1 MNYIYVLH
9 VWITNFNVFGF
20 LGFYSMQLVDT
31 HVHINFK
38 DFQSDLEAV
47 RDRWQR
53 NGITR
58 LVHSCV
64 SPNEFAQIQAIAD
77 RFPEVS
83 FAVGLHPLDKS
94 LNELG
99 WEPEI
104 GDRIKSL
111 AISDP
116 RVVAIGETGLDF
128 FKSDQQTA
136 QVEAFKS
143 QLRTARSLS
152 LPVII
157 HSREASVVTREVLQE
172 INAEAPHE
180 PIRGV
185 MHCWAGNP
193 EETQWF
199 VDLGMYISFSGVVS
213 FKNAVDL
220 HESAKIVPSDR
231 LLVETD
237 CPFLAPVP
245 KRGKRNEPA
254 YVLHVAESLAKLRT
268 MELEVLAEQTTN
280 NAFKLF
286 ALS

>member
-1 MNYIYVLH
+1 
-9 VWITNFNVFGF
+9 
-20 LGFYSMQLVDT
+20 MQLVDT

-47 RDRWQR
+47 RDRWLG
-53 NGITR
+53 NGVTR

-64 SPNEFAQIQAIAD
+64 SPDEFNQIQAIAD
-77 RFPEVS
+77 QFPEVS
-83 FAVGLHPLDKS
+83 FAVGLHPLDKN
-94 LNELG
+94 LNTLG
-99 WEPEI
+99 WNPEV

-111 AISDP
+111 AISDQ

-128 FKSDQQTA
+128 FKSDSKTA

-143 QLRTARSLS
+143 QLRTARSLN

-157 HSREASVVTREVLQE
+157 HSREASVTTREVLQE
-172 INAEAPHE
+172 INAESPQQ

-199 VDLGMYISFSGVVS
+199 VDLGMYISFSGVVT
-213 FKNAVDL
+213 FKNAHDL
-220 HESAKIVPSDR
+220 HESAKIVPSDL

-237 CPFLAPVP
+237 CPFLAPIP

-254 YVLHVAESLAKLRT
+254 YVLHVAESVAKLR
-268 MELEVLAEQTTN
+268 EVALESLALETTT

-286 ALS
+286 SLS

>member
-1 MNYIYVLH
+1 
-9 VWITNFNVFGF
+9 
-20 LGFYSMQLVDT
+20 MQLVDT

-38 DFQSDLEAV
+38 DFEGELGAV
-47 RDRWQR
+47 RDRWLA
-53 NGITR
+53 NGVTR

-64 SPNEFAQIQAIAD
+64 TPDEFMQIQAIAD
-77 RFPEVS
+77 QFPEVS
-83 FAVGLHPLDKS
+83 FAVGLHPLDKN
-94 LNELG
+94 LNQVG
-99 WEPEI
+99 WNPEI

-111 AISDP
+111 AISDQ

-128 FKSDQQTA
+128 FKSDSKAA
-136 QVEAFKS
+136 QIEAFKS
-143 QLRTARSLS
+143 QLRTARSLN

-157 HSREASVVTREVLQE
+157 HSREASVTTREVLQE
-172 INAEAPHE
+172 INAESPEEA
-180 PIRGV
+180 IRGV

-199 VDLGMYISFSGVVS
+199 VDLGMYISFSGVVT
-213 FKNAVDL
+213 FKNAHDL

-237 CPFLAPVP
+237 CPFLAPIP

-254 YVLHVAESLAKLRT
+254 YVLYVAESVAKLREV
-268 MELEVLAEQTTN
+268 ELATLASETTS

-286 ALS
+286 SLS

>member
-1 MNYIYVLH
+1 
-9 VWITNFNVFGF
+9 
-20 LGFYSMQLVDT
+20 MQLVDT

-38 DFQSDLEAV
+38 DFHLDLDTV
-47 RDRWQR
+47 RDRWLE

-58 LVHSCV
+58 LIHSCV
-64 SPNEFAQIQAIAD
+64 SPEEFTQIQAIAD

-83 FAVGLHPLDKS
+83 FAVGLHPLDKN
-94 LNELG
+94 LNTLG
-99 WEPEI
+99 WNPEI

-111 AISDP
+111 AISDR

-128 FKSDQQTA
+128 FKSDSKTA
-136 QVEAFKS
+136 QIEAFKS
-143 QLRTARSLS
+143 QLRTARSLN

-157 HSREASVVTREVLQE
+157 HSREASIATREVLQK
-172 INAEAPHE
+172 INAEAPE
-180 PIRGV
+180 QPIRGV

-199 VDLGMYISFSGVVS
+199 VDLGMYISFSGVVT
-213 FKNAVDL
+213 FKNAHDL

-254 YVLHVAESLAKLRT
+254 YVFYVAESVAKLRNV
-268 MELEVLAEQTTN
+268 ELITLAEQTTS
-280 NAFKLF
+280 NAFALF
-286 ALS
+286 AIS

>member
-1 MNYIYVLH
+1 
-9 VWITNFNVFGF
+9 
-20 LGFYSMQLVDT
+20 MQLVDT
-31 HVHINFK
+31 HVHVNFK
-38 DFQSDLEAV
+38 DFQEDLGAV
-47 RDRWQR
+47 RDRWLS
-53 NGITR
+53 NGVTR

-64 SPNEFAQIQAIAD
+64 SPDEFEQIQAIAD

-83 FAVGLHPLDKS
+83 FAVGLHPLDKN
-94 LNELG
+94 LNTTG
-99 WEPEI
+99 WYPEV
-104 GDRIKSL
+104 GDRIKVL
-111 AISDP
+111 ASSDS

-128 FKSDQQTA
+128 FKSDRQDA
-136 QVEAFKS
+136 QIEAFKS
-143 QLRTARSLS
+143 QLRTARSLN

-157 HSREASVVTREVLQE
+157 HSREAAVATREVLQE
-172 INAEAPHE
+172 INAESPNE

-199 VDLGMYISFSGVVS
+199 VDLGMYISFSGVVT
-213 FKNAVDL
+213 FKNAHAL

-231 LLVETD
+231 ILVETD

-254 YVLHVAESLAKLRT
+254 YVLHVAEGVAKLRGLD
-268 MELEVLAEQTTN
+268 LETFANQTTN

-286 ALS
+286 GLF

>member
-1 MNYIYVLH
+1 
-9 VWITNFNVFGF
+9 
-20 LGFYSMQLVDT
+20 MQLVDT

-38 DFQSDLEAV
+38 DFQEDLGAV
-47 RDRWQR
+47 RDRWLN
-53 NGITR
+53 NGVNR

-64 SPNEFAQIQAIAD
+64 SPDEFGQIQVIAD
-77 RFPEVS
+77 QFPEVS
-83 FAVGLHPLDKS
+83 FAVGLHPLDKD
-94 LNELG
+94 LNGTG
-99 WEPEI
+99 WNPEV
-104 GDRIKSL
+104 GDRIKAL
-111 AISDP
+111 ASSDR

-128 FKSDQQTA
+128 FKSDSKDA
-136 QVEAFKS
+136 QIEAFKS
-143 QLRTARSLS
+143 QLRTARSLN

-157 HSREASVVTREVLQE
+157 HSREAATTTREVLLE
-172 INAEAPHE
+172 INAESPTE

-199 VDLGMYISFSGVVS
+199 VDLGMYISFSGVVT
-213 FKNAVDL
+213 FKNAHDL

-231 LLVETD
+231 ILVETD

-254 YVLHVAESLAKLRT
+254 YVLHVAENVAKLRGVD
-268 MELEVLAEQTTN
+268 LETFAAQTTD